1 MERLDGGGGLEED
14 VMLLEAAEIIV
25 RRGCAFL
32 RDPLSC
38 VDTSCT
44 QRFNL
49 CRLDTNDSSA
59 FCEHSS
65 VL

>member
-1 MERLDGGGGLEED
+1 MERLDAGGGLKE
-14 VMLLEAAEIIV
+14 VIMLLEAAEIIV

-32 RDPLSC
+32 RDPLRC
-38 VDTSCT
+38 IDTSCT

-49 CRLDTNDSSA
+49 CRLDANDASA
-59 FCEHSS
+59 FCKHSS